1 MKLSLK
7 TKAVVGIICMSI
19 IISATATVLSYRTY
33 ANTMDE
39 HYEKMAIDLA
49 ETAVSMLDSSKIQRY
64 AETLEKDADYEEQKN
79 ILSQLIEA
87 NDAAQYLYILVPENG
102 PNVKIGDPIYD
113 IMDTDP
119 EVAFATIEPAYI
131 EVDVG
136 ENLVYISET
145 DYGWLCSALVWM
157 YNDQGEGY
165 AMMSVDISM
174 NDVMADRMD
183 FLRVVLFAILLAMV
197 AACVILV
204 LLVNRFVVNPINQV
218 ARAALQYV
226 SDRRTSE
233 GRSASTG
240 VRRISTGEDGE
251 ECSAISKLNIRTG
264 DEIQAL
270 SEAIKTMELEIN
282 EYIQD
287 LTTVTAEKERIGAE
301 LNVATQ
307 IQADMLPRIF
317 PAFPEREEFDVYAT
331 MNPAKEVGG
340 DFYDFFL
347 VDDDHLAVVIADV
360 SGKGVPAAL
369 FMVIAKTLIKN
380 HAQNQEAPGTVFTQT
395 NEQLCEGNDAGLF
408 VTGWMGVLEISTGK
422 FVYVNAGHNPP
433 LLKRAGGTFEWLK
446 SRPGFVLAGMEGVR
460 YRENTL
466 QLEPGD
472 RLYLYTDGVT
482 EATNSHEELFGD
494 ERLQNAL
501 NEYMDLPVEQFL
513 PKIKECIDAFVGD
526 ADQFD
531 DITMLAL
538 DYQSKGETEHD

>member
-1 MKLSLK
+1 MKVSLR
-7 TKAVVGIICMSI
+7 TKAVLGIISMSV
-19 IISATATVLSYRTY
+19 IISATAVALSYRTY

-39 HYEKMAIDLA
+39 HYMSLATDLA
-49 ETAVSMLDSSKIQRY
+49 YTASEMVDTEKIQQY
-64 AETLEKDADYEEQKN
+64 VNTLKQDEEYDNQLD
-79 ILSQLIEA
+79 ILRRIQSA
-87 NDAAQYLYILVPENG
+87 NSVDCIYILEMRETETCT
-102 PNVKIGDPIYD
+102 

-119 EVAFATIEPAYI
+119 EMEFGH
-131 EVDVG
+131 VDPLVQPMSQ
-136 ENLVYISET
+136 EDDSLVYISNT
-145 DYGWLCSALVWM
+145 DSYGWLCSAMVWM
-157 YNDQGEGY
+157 RDDSGHGY
-165 AMMSVDISM
+165 AVMCVDISM

-251 ECSAISKLNIRTG
+251 ERSAISKLNIRTG

-287 LTTVTAEKERIGAE
+287 LTAVTAEKERIGAE

-446 SRPGFVLAGMEGVR
+446 SRPGFVLAGMEGAR

-482 EATNSHEELFGD
+482 EATNSREELFGD

-513 PKIKECIDAFVGD
+513 PKIKECIDAFVGG

>member
-1 MKLSLK
+1 MKVSLR
-7 TKAVVGIICMSI
+7 TKAVLGIISMSV
-19 IISATATVLSYRTY
+19 IISATAVALSYRTY

-39 HYEKMAIDLA
+39 HYMSLATDLA
-49 ETAVSMLDSSKIQRY
+49 YTASEMVDTEKIQQY
-64 AETLEKDADYEEQKN
+64 VNTLKQDEEYDNQLD
-79 ILSQLIEA
+79 ILRRIQSA
-87 NDAAQYLYILVPENG
+87 NSVDCIYILEMRETETCT
-102 PNVKIGDPIYD
+102 

-119 EVAFATIEPAYI
+119 EMEFGHDDPLVQPMSQE
-131 EVDVG
+131 DDS
-136 ENLVYISET
+136 LVYISNT
-145 DYGWLCSALVWM
+145 DSYGWLCSAMVWM
-157 YNDQGEGY
+157 RDDSGHGY
-165 AMMSVDISM
+165 AVMCVDISM

-183 FLRVVLFAILLAMV
+183 FLRVVLFVILLAMV

-251 ECSAISKLNIRTG
+251 ERSAISKLNIRTG